1 MRNLFVI
8 HGVMAMMIMVL
19 GGCAT
24 TAVPRHLTLSVAP
37 LDTVHADAL
46 VEAVSTQ
53 RPDWTIGLRAD
64 EGQRMNAVRS
74 DNGVLGVCL
83 APDRIYE
90 NDETVA
96 YLPMM
101 CGTLTAEAIDDDLIK
116 LIEKQTAS
124 AIDATK
130 LDDEAMLDIVQKSSA
145 DDPLCFS
152 VLPLWLADRQAF
164 VSDHILAENYMI
176 ACARNIRK
184 ATTWVKSDALSSDIL
199 AGWLDMASS
208 VMTTQPAYIRRAFAA
223 ALEHTDA
230 ESRVLGQGMEA
241 HIELNAG
248 KWTQAQLTL
257 VSALGNAE
265 KTDIAWISD
274 LYAMKMYQA
283 VYSAPG
289 LNVEVFEEV
298 MPSMYPHEGS
308 FQRLAFRYAL
318 VTRTCRLAGILPDVT
333 PKIVETCLPAVDI
346 VLSDMPEKEHQ
357 DFIYLLERAVS
368 DKRHP
373 YLTSNTLSWLREKCR
388 DGACAWYPELRRTAL
403 ATSGLAP
410 ETRSFFESFDPQHGP

>member
-1 MRNLFVI
+1 MRNFIVI
-8 HGVMAMMIMVL
+8 HGVMATMIMVQS
-19 GGCAT
+19 GCAT
-24 TAVPRHLTLSVAP
+24 TAPPRHLTLSVAP
-37 LDTVHADAL
+37 SGAVQPEAL
-46 VEAVSTQ
+46 VDAVSAR
-53 RPDWTIGLRAD
+53 RPEWTLNLRAD
-64 EGQRMNAVRS
+64 EGQRMNAVRPDS
-74 DNGVLGVCL
+74 GAIGVCL
-83 APDRIYE
+83 APDRIYD

-96 YLPMM
+96 YLPMT
-101 CGTLTAEAIDDDLIK
+101 CGTLANEAVADDLIK

-124 AIDATK
+124 AMDAAT
-130 LDDEAMLDIVQKSSA
+130 LDDAAMLDIVRQSSA

-152 VLPLWLADRQAF
+152 VLPLWLADRQTF
-164 VSDHILAENYMI
+164 VSDHVLAENYMI
-176 ACARNIRK
+176 ACARNLRK
-184 ATTWVKSDALSSDIL
+184 TSASVKPGALPPDIL

-208 VMTTQPAYIRRAFAA
+208 VMTTQPAFIRRAFTA
-223 ALEHTDA
+223 ALEHKDA

-265 KTDIAWISD
+265 KTDVAWISD

-289 LNVEVFEEV
+289 LDAEVFEEV

-357 DFIYLLERAVS
+357 DFIYLFERAVS

-373 YLTSNTLSWLREKCR
+373 YLTSNTLTWLREKCQ

-410 ETRSFFESFDPQHGP
+410 ETRRFFESFDPQRQP